1 MSDQSELQEIK
12 DFIHII
18 NGEEHHRDNG
28 RVSYEEVVALSFP
41 TPASPETRY
50 TVTYRHA
57 KAPKPDG
64 SLVAGQ
70 SVEIE
75 ENRTVFN
82 VTATTKS

>member
-1 MSDQSELQEIK
+1 MSDQNTVQELK
-12 DFIHII
+12 DYIHII
-18 NGEEHHRDNG
+18 NGEEHHRDNN

-41 TPASPETRY
+41 VPASPETRY

-57 KAPKPDG
+57 KAPKRDG